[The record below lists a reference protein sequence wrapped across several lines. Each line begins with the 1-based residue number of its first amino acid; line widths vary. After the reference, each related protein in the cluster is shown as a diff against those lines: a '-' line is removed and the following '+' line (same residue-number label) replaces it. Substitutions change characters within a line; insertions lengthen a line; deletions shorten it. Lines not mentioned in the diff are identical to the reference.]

1 MLPILFTYVFG
12 VWVLYLIRGKLLD
25 LPWKIYW
32 QNVGFYTF
40 TINLTVPSAM
50 TALIWICL
58 WPFLLL
64 FIRTALF
71 LTTTSFCERGLWLF
85 PRILEDDTYFGGFN
99 PVYAWDRTPQI
110 SLVERLRQFKN
121 KMKEDLGLIKRR
133 GTRNQ
138 PPRIRRLNLQRPHPK
153 E

>member
-1 MLPILFTYVFG
+1 MLPILYTYVFG
-12 VWVLYLIRGKLLD
+12 VWALYLIRGKLLH

-50 TALIWICL
+50 TALTWLCL
-58 WPFLLL
+58 SPFLLL

-71 LTTTSFCERGLWLF
+71 IITQSFCVRGLWLF

-99 PVYAWDRTPQI
+99 PLYAWDTTPQI
-110 SLVERLRQFKN
+110 SLVLRIRQFKN
-121 KMKEDLGLIKRR
+121 KTMAELGLNKRRR
-133 GTRNQ
+133 GTR
-138 PPRIRRLNLQRPHPK
+138 RRPASK
-153 E
+153 AG